1 MLLSPL
7 GVNLNRVMLRRA
19 TISVLGFSLV
29 LSSAK
34 QSLWAQQPE
43 DERKVTNRVVPTY
56 PELAK
61 AMNLEGNV
69 KLRVTVA
76 PNGTAKVVEAVGGS
90 PLLVKAAQDAVYK
103 WKWSPLPHET
113 KELIELRFHPN

>member
-1 MLLSPL
+1 
-7 GVNLNRVMLRRA
+7 MLRWAA
-19 TISVLGFSLV
+19 TSVLAFSLGLPNAV
-29 LSSAK
+29 
-34 QSLWAQQPE
+34 QSLLAQQPE
-43 DERKVTNRVVPTY
+43 NERKVTNRVVPAY

-61 AMNLEGNV
+61 TMNLEGNV

-90 PLLVKAAQDAVYK
+90 PLLVKAAQDEVYK
-103 WKWSPLPHET
+103 WRWSPLPHET